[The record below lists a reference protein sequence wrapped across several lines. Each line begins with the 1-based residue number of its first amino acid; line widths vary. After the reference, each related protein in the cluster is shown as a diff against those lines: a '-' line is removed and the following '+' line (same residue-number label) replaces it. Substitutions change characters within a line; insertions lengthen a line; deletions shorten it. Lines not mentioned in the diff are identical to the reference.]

1 MNITDD
7 NSRITDSF
15 QKKTKTQKKEKFI
28 NKSLSLD
35 KEKLFESF
43 LLFTNFINMNKSLSN
58 KANNNKTCVV
68 ENSIKE

>member
-28 NKSLSLD
+28 NKSLSLL
-35 KEKLFESF
+35 KKNYSKVSF
-43 LLFTNFINMNKSLSN
+43 YSQILLI
-58 KANNNKTCVV
+58 
-68 ENSIKE
+68 